1 MRWKEPIGW
10 LVLPRIRFKVQ
21 TKSQISFLWTQV
33 LDDNM
38 PLGVLNIGDKE
49 ATFEAMDYIKHEDS
63 LR

>member
-1 MRWKEPIGW
+1 M
-10 LVLPRIRFKVQ
+10 PRIRFKVQ